1 MSEEHRV
8 LNHKEFLEA
17 YRYDVSRDLWIT
29 EVDIKT
35 FISLK
40 VAEKSF
46 NLLLKQA
53 ENKAMKLRQ
62 DLRSIDQMLEELKNE
77 PEEAKIKEKK

>member
-1 MSEEHRV
+1 VDHGG
-8 LNHKEFLEA
+8 
-17 YRYDVSRDLWIT
+17 RY
-29 EVDIKT
+29 KT